1 MLQRYKKGAP
11 YWGTPKKKLRI
22 YMLLNI
28 QIFDIRCYNPQRL
41 LHMHHTR
48 KHFFVVGGVGD
59 VGEHYDSFT

>member
-1 MLQRYKKGAP
+1 
-11 YWGTPKKKLRI
+11 
-22 YMLLNI
+22 
-28 QIFDIRCYNPQRL
+28 L